1 MKLMDK
7 RLNFVGVA
15 SMYIGVI
22 MGAGFASG
30 RECWQFFGVFGKAG
44 YIGIIITGI
53 GFLIFSWIITF
64 LAISKETIVLGEIIS
79 PIKSKFVYG
88 LIDKILAVIYYSMLI
103 AMASAGGSLL
113 NQTFGAPQW
122 VGGAIITLLT
132 LITVLG
138 SFSRISKIFRR
149 FVPVLLCIRVT
160 AIILV
165 LITQSRDAVSDSA
178 INLNIGTSWQKSS
191 LLFLSYNCMG
201 MMTIVG
207 SSAVAAKGSKH
218 ALGGGTLGVFL
229 LTLITLLLLKVL
241 LIDPKFS
248 SSLSLPMVGWSS
260 AIDKKFGLL
269 YAVVLM
275 GAIYQTA
282 TSTYYGF
289 SITISY
295 EKTKKYVL
303 MTGALIAFAAGLT
316 DFKRVVSIL
325 YPAQGYI
332 GCLILLLILLNFIK
346 EILNKFKEINYGL
359 K

>member
-64 LAISKETIVLGEIIS
+64 LAISKVTIVLGEIIS

-149 FVPVLLCIRVT
+149 FVPVLFCICVT

-178 INLNIGTSWQKSS
+178 INLNICTSWQKSS

-282 TSTYYGF
+282 SSTYYGF

-303 MTGALIAFAAGLT
+303 CWA
-316 DFKRVVSIL
+316 
-325 YPAQGYI
+325 
-332 GCLILLLILLNFIK
+332 
-346 EILNKFKEINYGL
+346 
-359 K
+359 